1 MRLRPLLSVAAV
13 ALAFAMPG
21 AASAED
27 ACVGVWAAG
36 TVNLRPAPV
45 CVATP
50 FPTACGFVS
59 TSWPVPPQT
68 VAVTY
73 CTP

>member
-50 FPTACGFVS
+50 FQTACGY
-59 TSWPVPPQT
+59 TSVGVPLPPQT
-68 VAVTY
+68 VAVTW
-73 CTP
+73 CLP